1 MNAIMASLG
10 GRAPPGQ
17 NKLTPCAESRSLVEA
32 PGSRAPGP
40 SASRLC
46 RSERQPAY
54 RCRPPPSSPIPEAS
68 VPCSRS
74 WLRSKPPLPIATGA
88 HARGPE
94 PAAPRGNGPQAK
106 TCCLSA
112 CSWLHFLKCW
122 SLRQTRRGSSVR
134 LDRFIYDPN
143 RGTGEVILNATRGSF
158 RFSTGA
164 QGSKSYQ
171 VKTPY
176 GTLGVRG

>member
-17 NKLTPCAESRSLVEA
+17 NTLTPCEESRSLVEA

-40 SASRLC
+40 SASRPC

-122 SLRQTRRGSSVR
+122 SLRQTRSGSVTNNVHVR
-134 LDRFIYDPN
+134 DMVETLAHFHRARAHD
-143 RGTGEVILNATRGSF
+143 GVHGLEAKLNAAGRNDE
-158 RFSTGA
+158 
-164 QGSKSYQ
+164 
-171 VKTPY
+171 V
-176 GTLGVRG
+176 L

>member
-17 NKLTPCAESRSLVEA
+17 NKLTPCEESRSLVEA

-54 RCRPPPSSPIPEAS
+54 RCRPPPSLPIPEAS

-122 SLRQTRRGSSVR
+122 SLRQTRSGSLPSPAFFLSELVVANPLNCFGAGKR
-134 LDRFIYDPN
+134 ENFISN
-143 RGTGEVILNATRGSF
+143 LQFLHRTIAGKCRNLRS
-158 RFSTGA
+158 
-164 QGSKSYQ
+164 
-171 VKTPY
+171 
-176 GTLGVRG
+176 L